1 MTGTLFSSSA
11 IRVRRTIAAAAA
23 VHLYLKARLVVRP
36 TDLIAITPQKTHTS
50 ISVIARIITDR
61 VDGPTGWTRRWTII
75 ISVKAI

>member
-36 TDLIAITPQKTHTS
+36 IDLIAITPQKTHTS
-50 ISVIARIITDR
+50 ISVIARIIR